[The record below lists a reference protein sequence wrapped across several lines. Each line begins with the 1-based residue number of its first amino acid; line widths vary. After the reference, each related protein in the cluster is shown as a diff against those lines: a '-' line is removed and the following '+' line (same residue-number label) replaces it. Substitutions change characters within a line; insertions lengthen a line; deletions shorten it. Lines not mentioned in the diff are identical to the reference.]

1 MAKKINNLP
10 NFYRKLIWKAESD
23 SLSERTLIKRL
34 NELIRQ
40 GK

>member
-1 MAKKINNLP
+1 MKKINNLP
-10 NFYRKLIWKAESD
+10 NYYRKLIWAAKSD

-34 NELIRQ
+34 NELIKQ